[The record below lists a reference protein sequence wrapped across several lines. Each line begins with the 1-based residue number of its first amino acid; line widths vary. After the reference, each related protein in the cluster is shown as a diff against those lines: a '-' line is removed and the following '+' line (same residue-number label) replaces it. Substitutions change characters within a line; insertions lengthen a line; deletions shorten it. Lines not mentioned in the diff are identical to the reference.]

1 MVKNPLSLPRLNR
14 SLSAR
19 LLVLTIIFVLIGE
32 VFIYVPSVAR
42 YRLVYLQER
51 IESARIAALSVEAAP
66 DGMVT
71 EELRN
76 MLLLHSG
83 VLQVSLKRD
92 EQRMLILV
100 SEMPHAIGA
109 TFLMAEETPLSLI
122 RQAFDAISGGGER
135 VIRVIGTAPAD
146 QDGTTVDILLDEGP
160 LVAEMLDYS
169 RRILE
174 LSLVLAAITA
184 GLVFFSLH
192 LLLVRPLRQ
201 MSDNLV
207 SFRRAPEDAATVMA
221 RSRRRDEIGV
231 AQRELRAMQQ
241 RVRAALRQKA
251 RLAAVGAA
259 VSKIN
264 HDLRNMLATAL
275 VVSDRLALT
284 DDAQT
289 RKISAPLLGA
299 LERAINLCSQTLSFA
314 RAEEPDAQRSE
325 FLLAPLVDE
334 VALVLPT
341 GTVPIPG
348 QTVPIPGQTVP
359 IPGQTVPIPGQTVPI
374 PGQTVPIQWRND
386 VPGDLYLLADRDQLY
401 RILMNLAKN
410 AVEAVTAQGPGG
422 TVRVTG
428 WRDTDCTVLEVADTG
443 PGLPPQAREQL
454 FEAFAGSNGGTGLGL
469 AIANELTRNHGGRL
483 ELFKSDP
490 TGTVFRATFPRSA
503 ETPRDL

>member
-1 MVKNPLSLPRLNR
+1 MVKTPLSLPRPTR

-42 YRLVYLQER
+42 YRLVYLQGH

-71 EELRN
+71 ENLRN

-83 VLQVSLKRD
+83 VLQVSLKRN
-92 EQRMLILV
+92 EQRMLILM

-109 TFLMAEETPLSLI
+109 TFVMAEETPLSLI
-122 RQAFDAISGGGER
+122 RQAFDAMSGGGER

-146 QDGTTVDILLDEGP
+146 QDDTTVDILLDEGP
-160 LVAEMLDYS
+160 MVAEMFDYS

-192 LLLVRPLRQ
+192 LLLVRPLRR

-231 AQRELRAMQQ
+231 AQRELRVMQQ

-275 VVSDRLALT
+275 LVSDRLALT
-284 DDAQT
+284 EDAQT

-341 GTVPIPG
+341 G
-348 QTVPIPGQTVP
+348 QTGSIE
-359 IPGQTVPIPGQTVPI
+359 
-374 PGQTVPIQWRND
+374 WRND
-386 VPGDLYLLADRDQLY
+386 VPGDLTLLADRDKLY
-401 RILMNLAKN
+401 RILMNLTKN
-410 AVEAVTAQGPGG
+410 AVEAVAVRGPGG

-428 WRDTDCTVLEVADTG
+428 WRDGEGTMLEVADTG
-443 PGLPPQAREQL
+443 PGLPPQAREHL
-454 FEAFAGSNGGTGLGL
+454 FEAFAGSVGGTGLGL
-469 AIANELTRNHGGRL
+469 AIAYELTRNHGGRL
-483 ELFKSDP
+483 ELLKSDP
-490 TGTVFRATFPRSA
+490 TGTVFRATFPHSA
-503 ETPRDL
+503 ETPRDP